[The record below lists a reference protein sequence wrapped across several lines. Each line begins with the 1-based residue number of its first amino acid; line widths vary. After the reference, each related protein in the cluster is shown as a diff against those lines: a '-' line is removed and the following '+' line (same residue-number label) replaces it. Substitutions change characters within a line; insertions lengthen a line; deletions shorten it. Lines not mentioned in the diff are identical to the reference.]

1 MVVMVMNRE
10 PETRITGITEWDDRA
25 GRMVWRWG
33 REGLGERRGGAKR
46 SERGVA
52 NIIQKNPLPSLLRCL
67 ETGHKQFL
75 T

>member
-1 MVVMVMNRE
+1 MNR
-10 PETRITGITEWDDRA
+10 ETRITGITEWEDRT

-33 REGLGERRGGAKR
+33 REGLGEGGGAKS